1 MSATLRNDV
10 ADSGSLPCS
19 ASPRRPPT
27 YPPPAP
33 SPRKSRANTPQW
45 LTTSSSPPDPS
56 PALSPTAITG
66 TIGFKKYVLAYL
78 NNEPELY
85 LHLYLRRSENVALF
99 RFCGVVFTIR
109 TTDYLLDQPEHA
121 DYFLPLGWLVEN
133 GNTTR
138 YVCLLNIS
146 SSPMSVWLMY
156 DYVFVDDEDDD
167 VVELE
172 NTKMIYD
179 GYLDGGTPETM
190 MKTKELVEEQDMF
203 LLYRDIADWD
213 PKKPKA
219 GPNPATKAGK
229 SRCSLGPSARAV
241 TRKPPRDLLDAITT
255 PAQGPLP
262 SKIIEHWY

>member
-1 MSATLRNDV
+1 RVATLLRQSSST
-10 ADSGSLPCS
+10 ADLPTTRQLTTQVQSKYTALVNHLFQLSRSFPSPLLDRHHGDYWFQEDDSIYIQTEYRTSTTSEPQYFRSSLPQH
-19 ASPRRPPT
+19 PLLT
-27 YPPPAP
+27 N
-33 SPRKSRANTPQW
+33 RA
-45 LTTSSSPPDPS
+45 
-56 PALSPTAITG
+56 
-66 TIGFKKYVLAYL
+66 
-78 NNEPELY
+78 
-85 LHLYLRRSENVALF
+85 
-99 RFCGVVFTIR
+99 
-109 TTDYLLDQPEHA
+109 EHA

-133 GNTTR
+133 GTTTR

-156 DYVFVDDEDDD
+156 DYVFLDDEDED

-179 GYLDGGTPETM
+179 GYLNGGAPETK

-219 GPNPATKAGK
+219 GPKPATKAGK
-229 SRCSLGPSARAV
+229 SPCSLGPSARAV
-241 TRKPPRDLLDAITT
+241 TRKPPKNLLYAITI